1 MSELV
6 GVAAER
12 GKLSTWLRSQTR
24 HRRERVLRPA
34 FPDLV
39 RAHKAWLDAPDD
51 SGAAAAYAD
60 ALASFEHHHGRI
72 EGAYWCTSIASGT
85 AVTVEG
91 GRRRFHR
98 ATAWATQ
105 PDQRVASLLNECDE
119 LAVRIGEVLRGT
131 GQRIAMGLV
140 LRTSGNLLALVDG
153 PSAHPDEGQL
163 EAAVRAEGANFQEAR
178 RYYRRT
184 ARRQAQLV
192 YVAGMLLGVLALLGI
207 VLGVLA
213 ILHVTADVRWLPH
226 KEQSIGSLTP
236 LYLCAIS
243 GALGADVSVASR
255 IDENSFNLDYELGRV
270 TLMLLGAIRPLLGAV
285 FGIALYAALASGL
298 LELFNVPKDDVT
310 KQLLFFMIV
319 AFLAGFSERWTKG
332 VLGGLAHEPT
342 AAEKKQSAAASGGA
356 S

>member
-1 MSELV
+1 MSELA

-12 GKLSTWLRSQTR
+12 NPLAWLRRKT
-24 HRRERVLRPA
+24 RERERALRPA

-39 RAHKAWLDAPDD
+39 RAHKAWLDDPANQL
-51 SGAAAAYAD
+51 AANAYAD
-60 ALASFEHHHGRI
+60 ALSAFEHHHGRV
-72 EGAYWCTSIASGT
+72 EGAYWCSSIASGA

-91 GRRRFHR
+91 GRRHFHR
-98 ATAWATQ
+98 ATSWATQ

-140 LRTSGNLLALVDG
+140 LRTSGNLLALVDA
-153 PSAHPDEGQL
+153 PSAHPDKEQL
-163 EAAVRAEGANFQEAR
+163 SAALRSEEANFQEAR

-192 YVAGMLLGVLALLGI
+192 YVGGMLLGVIALLGI
-207 VLGVLA
+207 VLGILA

-270 TLMLLGAIRPLLGAV
+270 TLLLLGSIRPLLGAV

-332 VLGGLAHEPT
+332 VLGGLAHETPP
-342 AAEKKQSAAASGGA
+342 EKKPSAAAPGSA